1 MGATAR
7 SDGKVVR
14 LAHTG
19 SDGRLDRCWTSYG
32 TKCPNPDPGGKV
44 TAGRFKVEEV
54 SCFPVEAT
62 STCPGAASS
71 VSPCC
76 LCDCGTFT
84 CMLGGSLKE
93 GEGAILDNS
102 RPIRK

>member
-32 TKCPNPDPGGKV
+32 TKCPNPDPGGK
-44 TAGRFKVEEV
+44 GRFEVEEG
-54 SCFPVEAT
+54 SCFPLEVT
-62 STCPGAASS
+62 SSCPGAASR
-71 VSPCC
+71 VSPYGSISALFYTFN
-76 LCDCGTFT
+76 LCYAYE
-84 CMLGGSLKE
+84 MK
-93 GEGAILDNS
+93 
-102 RPIRK
+102 